1 MLAPK
6 QQQTIEVR
14 VNQRVIQAAR
24 LLHCNTLELESA
36 IEEELVENPALER
49 IETVSDD
56 SEYRHLPLRS
66 KHFERIYDAELDDAP
81 DTDVDPISNAPDG
94 GITLREYL
102 SRELHA
108 QLSER
113 QYAIAEYILD
123 NLDEHGLLSNFSLD
137 RASLETGASP
147 QEIEEVLQVV
157 QSLDPPGIGAR
168 SIQECMLLQL
178 RYLREQGEGNL
189 LAERIVEKYFDKYFS
204 RMVKPPV
211 RRIARELKAHVEEV
225 EDALK
230 YIKEALHPYPAYRFR
245 TPYGEVSSSSYGDRI
260 KPDVIIRRNPEG
272 FEVEIV
278 RPRWILIV
286 SPQWREQY
294 EKVKKNPSEYPEETV
309 RQVEEYV
316 ERADKFLK
324 TLEIR
329 YRTLQRITHAIIDQQ
344 IGFLETG
351 SYTFLKPLTR
361 TEIAAQLGVHES
373 TVSRAISNK
382 WVQVPNGDLI
392 PFSDF
397 FTPTL
402 SLQQAIQE
410 VIHSEDPEHPY
421 SDEEIAR
428 ILYER
433 WGIKTSRRTIVK
445 HRTRLHIPSSKKRRK
460 LR

>member
-1 MLAPK
+1 VLAPK
-6 QQQTIEVR
+6 QEQTIEVR
-14 VNQRVIQAAR
+14 VDQQVIQAAR
-24 LLHCNTLELESA
+24 LLQCNSVELETA

-49 IETVSDD
+49 IDTVSEDD
-56 SEYRHLPLRS
+56 DPRRPILNGKRLH
-66 KHFERIYDAELDDAP
+66 RIYDGEVDDAP
-81 DTDVDPISNAPDG
+81 EPESEVDPISNAPDR

-123 NLDEHGLLSNFSLD
+123 NLDEHGLLSNFSID
-137 RASLETGASP
+137 RASLETGATP
-147 QEIEEVLQVV
+147 EEIEEVLQAV

-178 RYLREQGEGNL
+178 RYLREQGQGNP
-189 LAERIVEKYFDKYFS
+189 LAEQIVERFFH
-204 RMVKPPV
+204 RLPKPPV
-211 RRIARELKAHVEEV
+211 RRIARELKAPPEEV
-225 EDALK
+225 EEALK
-230 YIKEALHPYPAYRFR
+230 YIRAALHPYPAHRFR
-245 TPYGEVSSSSYGDRI
+245 TPWEVSSSSYRDII
-260 KPDVIIRRNPEG
+260 KPDVVIRRSAEG
-272 FEVEIV
+272 FEVELV

-294 EKVKKNPSEYPEETV
+294 EKIKRNPSEYPEEV
-309 RQVEEYV
+309 VKQVEEYV

-324 TLEIR
+324 ILEMR
-329 YRTLQRITHAIIDQQ
+329 YRTLLRVTRAVIDQQ
-344 IGFLETG
+344 LGFIETG

-361 TEIAAQLGVHES
+361 TQIAEQLGIHES

-382 WVQVPNGDLI
+382 WVQVPNGDLV

-397 FTPTL
+397 FTPAL
-402 SLQQAIQE
+402 SIQQAIQE

-421 SDEEIAR
+421 NDEEIAA
-428 ILYER
+428 ILYQR
-433 WGIKTSRRTIVK
+433 WGIRTTRRTISK
-445 HRTRLHIPSSKKRRK
+445 HRVRLHIPSSKKRKK